1 MDEISVKVHS
11 FGEGR
16 NLSLVWYDPIT
27 GKKCARSAGTRDF
40 DTASRAAGALE
51 KELNDG
57 TYCKPSRLTWAEFRK
72 RYEAERL
79 GGDTPEKTRNAYVSA
94 LNHVTRV
101 LNPGR
106 LCQVTTRAVARLQQD
121 LRQEGMGETTI
132 RRHLRHIRAALAWA
146 HEQGLLAVMPTIKRP
161 KDGGRKLAKGRAPTL
176 EEFERMLKAT
186 RESRPD
192 DARVW
197 RRYLRGLWLSGLRLE
212 ESLILSWDDD
222 APFRIDLTGRRPVFV
237 IRGESQKSRKDE
249 VLPMTPDFAQWLLRT
264 QEGRRV
270 GRVFDFRNTEGEPL
284 AVNSVSRIVRKIG
297 KKARVV
303 VDRSEK
309 IDAKTGKRVEV
320 VRTATAHDLRRA
332 FCTRWAKRVMPPTLR
347 RLARHASVQTTMAY
361 YVHLDAQELGEELW
375 AAWGGPAT
383 GNKKGDGNK
392 VGNIGPKRPQE
403 TAKGSG
409 VQNPETPYQAT
420 T

>member
-1 MDEISVKVHS
+1 MDEIRVKVHS
-11 FGEGR
+11 FGENR
-16 NLSLVWYDPIT
+16 NLSLVWFDPIT
-27 GKKCARSAGTRDF
+27 GRKCARSAGTRDF
-40 DTASRAAGALE
+40 DQASRAAGALE
-51 KELNDG
+51 KELNEG
-57 TYCKPSRLTWAEFRK
+57 TYCAPSKLTWAGFRK

-79 GGDTPEKTRNAYVSA
+79 GGDTPEKTRHAYVSA
-94 LNHVTRV
+94 LNHVDRV

-121 LRQEGMGETTI
+121 LRQEGMGESTI
-132 RRHLRHIRAALAWA
+132 RRHLRHIRAALSWGK
-146 HEQGLLAVMPTIKRP
+146 EQGLLAVMPTIKRP

-186 RESRPD
+186 RASRPD
-192 DARVW
+192 DARAW

-222 APFRIDLTGRRPVFV
+222 APFRVDLTGRRPVFV
-237 IRGESQKSRKDE
+237 IRGESQKSRRDE
-249 VLPMTPDFAQWLLRT
+249 VLPMTPDFAGWLLRT
-264 QEGRRV
+264 REAERV
-270 GRVFDFRNTEGEPL
+270 GRVFDFRNTEGKPL

-309 IDAKTGKRVEV
+309 IDPKTGKRVEV
-320 VRTATAHDLRRA
+320 VRTAGAHDLRRA

-347 RLARHASVQTTMAY
+347 RLARHESVQTTMSY

-383 GNKKGDGNK
+383 GNTCGN
-392 VGNIGPKRPQE
+392 NRPQAGQE
-403 TAKGSG
+403 AVRGFEAG
-409 VQNPETPYQAT
+409 NLETPCKERL
-420 T
+420 